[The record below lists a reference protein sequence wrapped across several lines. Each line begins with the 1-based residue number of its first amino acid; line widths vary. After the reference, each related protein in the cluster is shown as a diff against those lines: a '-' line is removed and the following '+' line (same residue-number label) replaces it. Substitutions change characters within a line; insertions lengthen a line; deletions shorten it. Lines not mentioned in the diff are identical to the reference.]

1 MHSPLLQQFLPE
13 LKIATS
19 KNAMLDLACGAG
31 RNGIFLAKNGLPV
44 VFADRNEQALDEVK
58 QKLAGKEIVKTC
70 QFWQVDFEDPKHAPL
85 ADKCF
90 GAVIVFR
97 YLHRPLIAQL
107 KQSVESGGMVIYE
120 TFTRDQ
126 AELGRPKRDEFLLKN
141 NELKECF
148 FDWDILHYF
157 EGVTTSESTGKKQAI
172 AQIVAIKP

>member
-19 KNAMLDLACGAG
+19 ENAMLDLACGGG

-44 VFADRNEQALDEVK
+44 VFSDRNEQALAEVK
-58 QKLAGKEIVKTC
+58 QKLVEEENVKTC

-85 ADKCF
+85 ANKCF

-107 KQSVESGGMVIYE
+107 KHSVESGGMVIYE

-126 AELGRPKRDEFLLKN
+126 ANLGRPKRDEFLLKK
-141 NELKECF
+141 NELKAYFAGWTIVHYLE
-148 FDWDILHYF
+148 DI
-157 EGVTTSESTGKKQAI
+157 TTSESTGNQQAI